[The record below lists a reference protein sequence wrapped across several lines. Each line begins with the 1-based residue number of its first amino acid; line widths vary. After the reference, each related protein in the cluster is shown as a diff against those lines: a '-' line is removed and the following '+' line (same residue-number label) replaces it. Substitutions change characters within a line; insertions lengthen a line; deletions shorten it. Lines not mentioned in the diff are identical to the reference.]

1 MSPAETVLWVA
12 AAFVAYPYLIY
23 PLWLFLVGRIL
34 ARPTKRQKGFRPSVS
49 FVTCVYNE
57 AGRIERRLAEL
68 VSILDGTDVEGEI
81 VVVSDGSTDDTV
93 ALVRRH
99 SDPRIRLLE
108 LPRRGGKAAALTAG
122 GALATG
128 EILVFCDV
136 RQTWAPDALELL
148 LENFADERVGAV
160 SGELIVMSGPGAVSG
175 VGLYW
180 KLEKWMRRQE
190 SRFGSQVGVTGAI
203 SAVRR
208 ELFQPIPQGTMLDD
222 VYWPLAVAMKGRRV
236 IHDSRALAY
245 DRLPER
251 AGDEFRRKVR
261 TLAGNFQLLTRLPS
275 ALLPWRN
282 PTWFVLLSHKLAR
295 LVVPWALLTLFVAC
309 WFADG
314 PLYVVLLLAQ
324 IVCYGLALAGLM
336 TKRGGKLTSVP
347 ASFVVLNAAAW
358 AAFWVWVA
366 GRADRSWVKV
376 SYDNKQIDPPT
387 VGREEASAVS

>member
-1 MSPAETVLWVA
+1 MSPAEAVVWVA
-12 AAFVAYPYLIY
+12 AAFVAYPYLVY
-23 PLWLFLVGRIL
+23 PLWLFVAGCLC
-34 ARPTKRQKGFRPSVS
+34 ARPTQRRKGFRPSVS

-57 AGRIERRLAEL
+57 AGRIEHRLAEL
-68 VSILDGTDVEGEI
+68 TGILDGADVTGEI
-81 VVVSDGSTDDTV
+81 VVVSDGSTDSTA

-99 SDPRIRLLE
+99 ASTRLRLLE
-108 LPRRGGKAAALTAG
+108 LPQRGGKAAALTAG
-122 GALATG
+122 AAVASG

-160 SGELIVMSGPGAVSG
+160 SGELIVLSGPGAVSG

-180 KLEKWMRRQE
+180 RLEKWMRRQE
-190 SRFGSQVGVTGAI
+190 SRFGSQAGVTGAI

-208 ELFQPIPQGTMLDD
+208 ELFTPIPHGTMLDD
-222 VYWPLAVAMKGRRV
+222 VYWPLAVAMRGKRV
-236 IHDSRALAY
+236 IHDTRALAY

-295 LVVPWALLTLFVAC
+295 LVVPWALLTLFVAA

-314 PLYVVLLLAQ
+314 PASLALLLAQ
-324 IVCYGLALAGLM
+324 VVCYGLGLVGLM
-336 TKRGGKLTSVP
+336 TKRGGRLTSVP

-366 GRADRSWVKV
+366 GRADRTWVKV
-376 SYDNKQIDPPT
+376 SYDNRQVDPPA
-387 VGREEASAVS
+387 VGREEASAAS

>member
-1 MSPAETVLWVA
+1 MSPAEAVLWVA
-12 AAFVAYPYLIY
+12 AAFVAYPYLVY
-23 PLWLFLVGRIL
+23 PLWLFLAGHFL
-34 ARPTKRQKGFRPSVS
+34 ARPTRRQKGLRPSVS
-49 FVTCVYNE
+49 FVTCVYSE

-68 VSILDGTDVEGEI
+68 TGILDGTGIPGEI

-93 ALVRRH
+93 ALVQRH
-99 SDPRIRLLE
+99 SSQRVRLLE
-108 LPRRGGKAAALTAG
+108 LSRRGGKAAALTAG
-122 GALATG
+122 AAVATG

-160 SGELIVMSGPGAVSG
+160 SGDLIVMSGPGAVSG

-203 SAVRR
+203 SAVRC
-208 ELFQPIPQGTMLDD
+208 ELFAPIPQGTMLDD
-222 VYWPLAVAMKGRRV
+222 VYWPLAVAMKGKRV

-282 PTWFVLLSHKLAR
+282 PTWFALLSHKLAR
-295 LVVPWALLTLFVAC
+295 LVVPWALLAIFVASG
-309 WFADG
+309 FADG
-314 PLYVVLLLAQ
+314 PVYVALLLAQ
-324 IVCYGLALAGLM
+324 VVWYGLALVGLM

-376 SYDNKQIDPPT
+376 SYDNKQIDSPA
-387 VGREEASAVS
+387 VGREEAPAAL